1 MIRVG
6 IGGWTFEPWR
16 GTFFPKDL
24 PKTQELSYASRQLT
38 ALEINATFYRTQKP
52 STFRKWAAETPEDFV
67 FSVKA
72 PQYATNRK
80 VLAEAGP
87 MIEVFLK
94 SGLTELGPKLGPL
107 FWQLA
112 PTKKFDREDYG
123 AFLKLLP
130 KELKGL
136 PLRHA
141 IEAKHPSFATP
152 EAVALAQQNSVA
164 IVMVD
169 SEKNPLIPDLTAD
182 FSYLRLQ
189 NTSEDVPTGYPPAEV
204 KAWSKRLK
212 SLAAGV
218 VPGDLQAIAD
228 SGAKTT
234 RAAKADRDVFAYVIS
249 GAKVRAPI
257 AAIALLKELAG

>member
-24 PKTQELSYASRQLT
+24 PHAQELNYASRNLT

-52 STFRKWAAETPEDFV
+52 STFRKWAAETPDDFV
-67 FSVKA
+67 FTVKA

-80 VLAEAGP
+80 VLGEAGP

-94 SGLTELGPKLGPL
+94 SGLTELGTKLGPL

-112 PTKKFDREDYG
+112 PTKKFDREDY
-123 AFLKLLP
+123 ATFLRLLP
-130 KELKGL
+130 RELKGA

-141 IEAKHPSFATP
+141 VEARHPSFATP
-152 EAVALAQQNSVA
+152 EAVALARDHGVA
-164 IVMVD
+164 IVIAE
-169 SEKNPLIPDLTAD
+169 SEKHPLIPDLTAD

-189 NTSEDVPTGYPPAEV
+189 KTSEDVPTGYPPAQI
-204 KAWSKRLK
+204 KAWAKRLK
-212 SLAAGV
+212 SFASGDVPADLPVVGEGAA
-218 VPGDLQAIAD
+218 PKKSAP
-228 SGAKTT
+228 
-234 RAAKADRDVFAYVIS
+234 KAERDVFAFVIS

-257 AAIALLKELAG
+257 AAMALIKELK

>member
-24 PKTQELSYASRQLT
+24 PKTQELNYASQQLT

-52 STFRKWAAETPEDFV
+52 ATFRKWASETPDGFV

-87 MIEVFLK
+87 MIDVFLK

-112 PTKKFDREDYG
+112 PTKKFDRDDYG
-123 AFLKLLP
+123 AFLRLLP
-130 KELKGL
+130 KELKGQ

-141 IEAKHPSFATP
+141 VEAKHTSFASP
-152 EAVALAQQNSVA
+152 EAVALARQNGVA
-164 IVMVD
+164 IVMVE
-169 SEKNPLIPDLTAD
+169 SEKNTLVPDLTAD

-189 NTSEDVPTGYPPAEV
+189 NTSEDVPTGYPLPEI
-204 KAWSKRLK
+204 KAWAKRLK
-212 SLAAGV
+212 TLAGGSLPSDLAAIA
-218 VPGDLQAIAD
+218 GDPKE
-228 SGAKTT
+228 KTK
-234 RAAKADRDVFAYVIS
+234 AAKVDRDVFAFMIS
-249 GAKVRAPI
+249 GAKVRAP
-257 AAIALLKELAG
+257 AAATTLIKELG